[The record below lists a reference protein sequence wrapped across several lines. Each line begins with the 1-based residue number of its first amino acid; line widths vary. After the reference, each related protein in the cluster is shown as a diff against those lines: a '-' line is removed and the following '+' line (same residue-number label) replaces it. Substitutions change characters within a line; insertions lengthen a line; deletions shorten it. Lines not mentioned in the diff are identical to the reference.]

1 LVVQDV
7 ATVGAAPRP
16 RALMNNSV
24 DRAAAQVLI
33 MLLVNQYAD
42 RQLVDGWNLKRLPRC
57 DLGTAE
63 SGGRSGSGDRCR
75 TFQEISTFEI
85 VHVGPSM
92 LKREGQVCQFQRDN
106 DVQAPASIKVRLVV
120 LKDGRP
126 KAQDL
131 LNSAQTNGRLAQTAN
146 CLREALGRRGLWD
159 EEIRLRLKSESPAN
173 VYVGPGCGRL
183 LGFRRPGA

>member
-1 LVVQDV
+1 LAQEADQAAVMVDVAVADDQRLDIGRIGFEKSHVVDERRRGVAEVEQDCALLLSELRLQEHRQARLVVQDV

-92 LKREGQVCQFQRDN
+92 LKR
-106 DVQAPASIKVRLVV
+106 
-120 LKDGRP
+120 
-126 KAQDL
+126 
-131 LNSAQTNGRLAQTAN
+131 
-146 CLREALGRRGLWD
+146 
-159 EEIRLRLKSESPAN
+159 
-173 VYVGPGCGRL
+173 
-183 LGFRRPGA
+183 